1 MSYLLI
7 ESFYIWYACGADR
20 RTGGP
25 ADSHVITEIC
35 RMDKLQNFL
44 SHGATLA
51 RALRARGAPQL
62 RAFLFS
68 PILTEQVELQKIGS
82 GIVVVYTIY

>member
-1 MSYLLI
+1 MPVV
-7 ESFYIWYACGADR
+7 
-20 RTGGP
+20 RTDGRTVQ
-25 ADSHVITEIC
+25 HTVE
-35 RMDKLQNFL
+35 MDKLPNFL

-68 PILTEQVELQKIGS
+68 PILTEQVELQKSGS

>member
-1 MSYLLI
+1 
-7 ESFYIWYACGADR
+7 
-20 RTGGP
+20 
-25 ADSHVITEIC
+25 
-35 RMDKLQNFL
+35 MDKLQNFL

-51 RALRARGAPQL
+51 RALRARGDPQL

-68 PILTEQVELQKIGS
+68 PILTEQVELQKSGS

>member
-1 MSYLLI
+1 MPVV
-7 ESFYIWYACGADR
+7 GTDG
-20 RTGGP
+20 RTVQ
-25 ADSHVITEIC
+25 HTVE
-35 RMDKLQNFL
+35 MDKLPNFL

-68 PILTEQVELQKIGS
+68 AILTEQVELQKSGS